1 MYPTTG
7 SSSDATV
14 ERPLK
19 KARPRTTDRL
29 NEHLMALG
37 AERVAALAHSVAK
50 TAFAEG
56 AWKEHEGCAR
66 ALPVTLRP
74 RVVRLAR
81 HGYVHHVAWQV
92 RLALTRLGKV
102 YGESEQARHA
112 LPLEDGERAW
122 LERHGRPGM
131 TQRLFARLDA
141 IGSLDA
147 PRWKSSLKLIEPN
160 VIGIGGMRYSAAA
173 EEALIEHV
181 APLLSEREPELVLE
195 RNPDPRSLLLGELLS
210 HARSLRRR
218 RPPTIALLDDR
229 SLYRLGGEMGALAEW
244 MRAEGVDALYADPRE
259 LSVGRDGAVVCHG
272 RTIDVVYRFLDLR
285 ELAEMEA
292 AGDDLSGVHRAFEAG
307 RMVPGACAD
316 LEHKSAF
323 EVFTDPQFERAFSRE
338 QRRVLAD
345 HVVWTRL
352 LRARR
357 VASPSGEEVDLLE
370 WTYRN
375 RRELV
380 IKPNRSYG
388 GEGVVIGE
396 AVDDPTWARTIERA
410 MAEPDSQ
417 VVQLAGPSC
426 VERFPFVDETGRASL
441 EPRFTSLGL
450 YTASGGLGIFG
461 RVARSRVVNLA
472 AGAVVSPVLV
482 EVR

>member
-1 MYPTTG
+1 
-7 SSSDATV
+7 
-14 ERPLK
+14 
-19 KARPRTTDRL
+19 
-29 NEHLMALG
+29 MALG
-37 AERVAALAHSVAK
+37 DARLAELVQSVAK

-56 AWKEHEGCAR
+56 AWKEHDGVAR

-102 YGESEQARHA
+102 YLESEQARQA
-112 LPLEDGERAW
+112 LPLEDAERSW

-141 IGSLDA
+141 IGCLDA
-147 PRWKSSLKLIEPN
+147 PRWKSTLQLIEPN

-181 APLLSEREPELVLE
+181 APLISEREPELVLE
-195 RNPDPRSLLLGELLS
+195 RNPDPRGLLLGELLS
-210 HARSLRRR
+210 HARSFRRR
-218 RPPTIALLDDR
+218 RPPSIVLLDDR

-244 MRAEGVDALYADPRE
+244 MRDQGVDAQYADPRE
-259 LSVGRDGAVVCHG
+259 LTVGRDGSVVCDG
-272 RTIDVVYRFLDLR
+272 RAIDVVYRFLDLR
-285 ELAEMEA
+285 ELAEIEA
-292 AGDDLSGVHRAFEAG
+292 AGDDLSGAHRAFETG

-323 EVFTDPQFERAFSRE
+323 EVFTDPRFERAFSRE

-345 HVVWTRL
+345 HVLWTRL

-357 VASPSGEEVDLLE
+357 TAAPNGDEIDLPE
-370 WTYRN
+370 WAYQR

-380 IKPNRSYG
+380 IKPNRSCG
-388 GEGVVIGE
+388 GDGVVIGE
-396 AVDDPTWARTIERA
+396 AVDDPTWAKTIEHA
-410 MAEPDSQ
+410 MAQPDSH
-417 VVQLAGPSC
+417 VVQLAGPAC
-426 VERFPFVDETGRASL
+426 IERFPFVDDSGRASL
-441 EPRFTSLGL
+441 EPRYTSLGL

-461 RVARSRVVNLA
+461 RVGRARVVNLA

>member
-1 MYPTTG
+1 MYPPAG
-7 SSSDATV
+7 SASDATV

-37 AERVAALAHSVAK
+37 SDRLAALGQSVAK
-50 TAFAEG
+50 TAFTEG
-56 AWKEHEGCAR
+56 AWKEHDGLAR

-102 YGESEQARHA
+102 YVESERARRA
-112 LPLEDGERAW
+112 LLLEDGERAW

-141 IGSLDA
+141 IGSLDT
-147 PRWKSSLKLIEPN
+147 PRWKSTFKVIEPN

-195 RNPDPRSLLLGELLS
+195 RNPDPRGLLLGELLS

-218 RPPTIALLDDR
+218 RAPAIALIDDR
-229 SLYRLGGEMGALAEW
+229 SLYRLGGEMAALAEW
-244 MRAEGVDALYADPRE
+244 MREQGVDAMYADPRE
-259 LSVGRDGAVVCHG
+259 LAVGRDGSVACHG
-272 RTIDVVYRFLDLR
+272 RAIDVVYRFLDLR

-292 AGDDLSGVHRAFEAG
+292 AGADLSGVHRAFETG

-338 QRRVLAD
+338 QRRVLSD
-345 HVVWTRL
+345 HVLWTRL

-357 VASPSGEEVDLLE
+357 TTAPNGAEVDLPE
-370 WTYRN
+370 WTREN

-396 AVDDPTWARTIERA
+396 AVDEGAWASTIERGL
-410 MAEPDSQ
+410 AEPDSL

-426 VERFPFVDETGRASL
+426 VERFPFVDDCGQPSL

-461 RVARSRVVNLA
+461 RVARTRVVNLA